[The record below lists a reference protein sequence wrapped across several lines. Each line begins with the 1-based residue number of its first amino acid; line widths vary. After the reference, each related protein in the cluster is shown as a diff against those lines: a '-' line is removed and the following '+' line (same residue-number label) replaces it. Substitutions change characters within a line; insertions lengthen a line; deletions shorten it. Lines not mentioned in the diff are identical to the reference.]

1 MDVDEQ
7 CTKSNGT
14 FGSCPDSWYC
24 IGNVRDLET
33 GPLAF
38 SLPENRL
45 FAAYRTSTGQPT
57 VLAGRCSHLGA
68 DLSKGRVSGENLCCP
83 LHGWEYNPHGTCV
96 RIPTSARIPA
106 FAKQASFPTE
116 ERSGYV
122 FFFNRTE
129 ARFPLPCFE
138 GLTWDKL
145 FAAPAFE
152 FTVNAPWY
160 LLSANGFDVQHF
172 RCAHDRVLL
181 GEPAVDSPAKFARRM
196 QADFEVVGSSIYDR
210 LTRCFSGSR
219 VKMTVTSWC
228 GNLVLVSAKFRR
240 TTSYGLVSFIPLDD
254 NSTLIRDIVL
264 VPKSKTAFARWLL
277 DPVDAWL
284 RRWFIRE
291 FVRSDV
297 ERSEGIRFDPYRM
310 IEADKVLVDYLVWL
324 KNIHR

>member
-1 MDVDEQ
+1 MLS
-7 CTKSNGT
+7 KLNGD
-14 FGSCPDSWYC
+14 FASCPDSWYC
-24 IGNVRDLET
+24 IGSIRNLEK

-38 SLPENRL
+38 SLAENRL
-45 FAAYRTSTGQPT
+45 FAAYRTSSGQPV

-68 DLSKGRVSGENLCCP
+68 DLSRGRVCGENLCCP
-83 LHGWEYNPHGTCV
+83 LHGWEYNQHGTCV
-96 RIPTSARIPA
+96 RIPASTMIPA

-116 ERSGYV
+116 ERNGYV

-138 GLTWDKL
+138 GLTWDRL

-181 GEPAVDSPAKFARRM
+181 GAPAVDSPNAFAWRL
-196 QADFEVVGSSIYDR
+196 QADFEVVGNSFYDR
-210 LTRCFSGSR
+210 LTRWFSGSR
-219 VKMTVTSWC
+219 VRMTVTSWC

-240 TTSYGLVSFIPLDD
+240 TTSYGIVSFIPLGE

-264 VPKSKTAFARWLL
+264 VHKSRTALGQWLV
-277 DPVDAWL
+277 DPVDVFL

-291 FVRSDV
+291 FVRSDAQ
-297 ERSEGIRFDPYRM
+297 RSDGIRFDSNRV
-310 IEADKVLVDYLVWL
+310 IEVDKVLVDYLMWL
-324 KNIHR
+324 KNIHH